1 LTSLEEVEIT
11 GFDGE
16 DHEFDLLKLILRCA
30 PILKRIILKLSQE
43 AWESNDRCAKI
54 YDILRVYSSVECSIY
69 LSSGE
74 YMFGI
79 MISLLLDETEI

>member
-43 AWESNDRCAKI
+43 ASESNDRCAKI
-54 YDILRVYSSVECSIY
+54 YNILRVHSSVECSIY

-79 MISLLLDETEI
+79 TISMLLDETEI